1 VVCDRRR
8 AAIPVAGV
16 EHDRVLRYHRA
27 MVSRSLIIP
36 LVVGACAALVAAQ
49 PPSQDDAAKSRF
61 PPGPGRDALL
71 KVCSDCHGAE
81 SAVASFKTHDEW
93 SKTLDEM
100 ANNGA
105 QGSDEEWNLIQAY
118 LDKHYS
124 FIFVNKATAA
134 DLVSTLD
141 VAAGVAEAIVRR
153 RTEKGNFMS
162 IDDLKTVPGVLAA
175 TVDARKE
182 RIIF

>member
-1 VVCDRRR
+1 
-8 AAIPVAGV
+8 
-16 EHDRVLRYHRA
+16 
-27 MVSRSLIIP
+27 MVSRSLIISC
-36 LVVGACAALVAAQ
+36 VVAACAALVAAQ
-49 PPSQDDAAKSRF
+49 PPAPGAASTSRF

-81 SAVASFKTHDEW
+81 SAVASFKTHEEW

-105 QGSDEEWNLIQAY
+105 QGTDEEWNLIQAY

-124 FIFVNKATAA
+124 FIFVNKASAT
-134 DLVSTLD
+134 DLASTLD
-141 VAAGVAEAIVRR
+141 VTADVAAAIVTR
-153 RTEKGNFMS
+153 RTNTGNFRS
-162 IDDLKTVPGVLAA
+162 IDDLKAVAGLVAA
-175 TVDARKE
+175 TIDARKD

>member
-1 VVCDRRR
+1 
-8 AAIPVAGV
+8 
-16 EHDRVLRYHRA
+16 
-27 MVSRSLIIP
+27 MVSRWLIVSL
-36 LVVGACAALVAAQ
+36 VAAACTALLAAQ
-49 PPSQDDAAKSRF
+49 PPAHDEVSKSRF

-105 QGSDEEWNLIQAY
+105 QGTDEEWNLIQTY

-124 FIFVNKATAA
+124 FIFVNKASAP
-134 DLVSTLD
+134 DLASTLD
-141 VAAGVAEAIVRR
+141 VSTDVANTIVTR
-153 RTEKGNFMS
+153 RTDKGNFKS
-162 IDDLKTVPGVLAA
+162 VDDLKAVPGLAA
-175 TVDARKE
+175 ATIDARKD